1 MSVIILFCLSFLL
14 VEYISWHFKGEKV
27 QKNTQIVMCF
37 LLLFIFFGFR
47 DLPIL
52 NDTAHYYRHV
62 RHLFSNT
69 PFDNT
74 PWYTL
79 DSSSNFEEGF
89 QIFLRIIGL
98 VISKEPYSLIIIT
111 SFITTASLLWFLNK
125 STSHVAF
132 AVFVLMTSTL
142 LLGCYSAIRQSLAVS
157 VSYIFYWCYGDSK
170 YLVTGMEREAV
181 PLAQLLDT
189 LFILACLLFYYIYGN
204 KYKEEIEKDKLY
216 VSFALSA
223 LIVNIWALPCLALFR
238 FAMFFSQYAVVLF
251 INSLYQAEA
260 DKPLKILKYAV
271 VAILVL
277 RILIVLIYRDE
288 WFHLVPYSFF
298 DFSLEHQKTLF
309 GY

>member
-74 PWYTL
+74 PWYTF

-157 VSYIFYWCYGDSK
+157 VSYIFYWYYGDSK

-223 LIVNIWALPCLALFR
+223 LIVNIWALPCFSPFPLRYVLLAICGCTLYKQPVSGGSGQAIENIKICGCR
-238 FAMFFSQYAVVLF
+238 DIGFANTHCLD
-251 INSLYQAEA
+251 L
-260 DKPLKILKYAV
+260 
-271 VAILVL
+271 
-277 RILIVLIYRDE
+277 
-288 WFHLVPYSFF
+288 
-298 DFSLEHQKTLF
+298 
-309 GY
+309 

>member
-74 PWYTL
+74 PWYTF

-157 VSYIFYWCYGDSK
+157 ASYIFYWCYGDSK

-223 LIVNIWALPCLALFR
+223 LIVNIWALPCFSPFPLRYVLLAICGCTLYKQPVSGGSGQAIENIKICGCR
-238 FAMFFSQYAVVLF
+238 DIGFANTHCLD
-251 INSLYQAEA
+251 L
-260 DKPLKILKYAV
+260 
-271 VAILVL
+271 
-277 RILIVLIYRDE
+277 
-288 WFHLVPYSFF
+288 
-298 DFSLEHQKTLF
+298 
-309 GY
+309 

>member
-74 PWYTL
+74 PWYTF

-142 LLGCYSAIRQSLAVS
+142 LLGCYSAIRQSL
-157 VSYIFYWCYGDSK
+157 SYIFYWCYGDSK

-223 LIVNIWALPCLALFR
+223 LIVNIWALPCFSPFPLRYVLLAICGCTLYKQPVSGGSGQAIENIKICGCR
-238 FAMFFSQYAVVLF
+238 DIGFANTHCLD
-251 INSLYQAEA
+251 L
-260 DKPLKILKYAV
+260 
-271 VAILVL
+271 
-277 RILIVLIYRDE
+277 
-288 WFHLVPYSFF
+288 
-298 DFSLEHQKTLF
+298 
-309 GY
+309 

>member
-74 PWYTL
+74 PWYTF

-157 VSYIFYWCYGDSK
+157 VSYIFYWCYGDRK

-223 LIVNIWALPCLALFR
+223 LIVNIWALPCFSPFPLRYVLLAICGCTLYKQPVSGGSGQAIENIKICGCR
-238 FAMFFSQYAVVLF
+238 DIGFANTHCLD
-251 INSLYQAEA
+251 L
-260 DKPLKILKYAV
+260 
-271 VAILVL
+271 
-277 RILIVLIYRDE
+277 
-288 WFHLVPYSFF
+288 
-298 DFSLEHQKTLF
+298 
-309 GY
+309 

>member
-74 PWYTL
+74 PWYTF

-157 VSYIFYWCYGDSK
+157 VSYISYWCYGDSK

-223 LIVNIWALPCLALFR
+223 LIVNIWALPCFSPFPLRYVLLAICGCTLYKQPVSGGSGQAIENIKICGCR
-238 FAMFFSQYAVVLF
+238 DIGFANTHCLD
-251 INSLYQAEA
+251 L
-260 DKPLKILKYAV
+260 
-271 VAILVL
+271 
-277 RILIVLIYRDE
+277 
-288 WFHLVPYSFF
+288 
-298 DFSLEHQKTLF
+298 
-309 GY
+309 

>member
-74 PWYTL
+74 PWYTF

-189 LFILACLLFYYIYGN
+189 LFILACH
-204 KYKEEIEKDKLY
+204 
-216 VSFALSA
+216 V
-223 LIVNIWALPCLALFR
+223 LALFR
-238 FAMFFSQYAVVLF
+238 FGMFFSQYAVVLF
-251 INSLYQAEA
+251 INSLYQEEA
-260 DKPLKILKYAV
+260 AKRLKILKYAV

-298 DFSLEHQKTLF
+298 DFSLEHQETLF

>member
-74 PWYTL
+74 PWYTF

-223 LIVNIWALPCLALFR
+223 LIVNIWALPC
-238 FAMFFSQYAVVLF
+238 FSPFPLRYVLF
-251 INSLYQAEA
+251 IYRLYQEEA
-260 DKPLKILKYAV
+260 AKRLKILKYAV

>member
-74 PWYTL
+74 PWYTF

-157 VSYIFYWCYGDSK
+157 VSYIFYWRYGDSK

-223 LIVNIWALPCLALFR
+223 LIVNIWALPCFSPFPLRYVLLAICGCTLYKQPVSGGSGQAIENIKICGCR
-238 FAMFFSQYAVVLF
+238 DIGFANTHCLD
-251 INSLYQAEA
+251 L
-260 DKPLKILKYAV
+260 
-271 VAILVL
+271 
-277 RILIVLIYRDE
+277 
-288 WFHLVPYSFF
+288 
-298 DFSLEHQKTLF
+298 
-309 GY
+309 

>member
-74 PWYTL
+74 PWYTF

-142 LLGCYSAIRQSLAVS
+142 LLGCYSAIRQSLGVS

-223 LIVNIWALPCLALFR
+223 LIVNIWALPCFSPFPLRYVLLAICGCTLYKQPVSGGSGQAIENIKICGCR
-238 FAMFFSQYAVVLF
+238 DIGFANTHCLD
-251 INSLYQAEA
+251 L
-260 DKPLKILKYAV
+260 
-271 VAILVL
+271 
-277 RILIVLIYRDE
+277 
-288 WFHLVPYSFF
+288 
-298 DFSLEHQKTLF
+298 
-309 GY
+309 